1 MNKQIQKI
9 IIIIVNIVITRI
21 LRLFNKRKHHGL
33 LKLLITQNIKD
44 LFTWRWGIPG
54 R

>member
-1 MNKQIQKI
+1 MNKQIQKIIIIII

-33 LKLLITQNIKD
+33 FKLLITQNIKD
-44 LFTWRWGIPG
+44 LFT
-54 R
+54 